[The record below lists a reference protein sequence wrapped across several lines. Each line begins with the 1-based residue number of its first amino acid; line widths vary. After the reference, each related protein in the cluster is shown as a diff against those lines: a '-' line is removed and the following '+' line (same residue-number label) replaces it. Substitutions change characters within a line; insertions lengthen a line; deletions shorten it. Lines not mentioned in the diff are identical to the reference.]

1 MHVFSARKS
10 FLGGVVVLGLG
21 CVLFLSGCRAINLE
35 RPLTEANEFQD
46 ANLDGVWTISGKD
59 SKPKK
64 GDPQVVFAIENV
76 ENKYYSV
83 LGMLPGPVSFTISR
97 IPDDKDAA
105 ALFACIRTED
115 EPGDGKKVS
124 YSLVRYTSSPE
135 EIGIWTITKELQD
148 GEDFKKLCQDPARP
162 NLVTA
167 AAEDIRAWCKKH
179 AGEMELIFTLKRAR
193 FKTENARR
201 TFLHFSKFFPAHI
214 RRVTA
219 ILAGPKDSEEKITEE
234 QQRKIRAEF
243 AAVRKWLSGSREM
256 LSPELGLIFDKYL
269 SMPVNGR
276 KVNDVRNELGI
287 YEDLIVRIATLQLLE

>member
-10 FLGGVVVLGLG
+10 FLGGVVMLGLG
-21 CVLFLSGCRAINLE
+21 CILFLSGCRAMNLE

-59 SKPKK
+59 SNPKK
-64 GDPQVVFAIENV
+64 GDPQVVFTIENV

-83 LGMLPGPVSFTISR
+83 SGMLPGPVSFTISR
-97 IPDDKDAA
+97 IPDDKDT
-105 ALFACIRTED
+105 ALFACIRTEE

-124 YSLVRYTSSPE
+124 YSLVRYTSSAE
-135 EIGIWTITKELQD
+135 EIGIWTITKDLQD

-193 FKTENARR
+193 FKTEEARR
-201 TFLHFSKFFPAHI
+201 TFLHISKFLPAHI

-256 LSPELGLIFDKYL
+256 LSPELGLIFDQYL
-269 SMPVNGR
+269 AMQINGR
-276 KVNDVRNELGI
+276 KGQDVLHEIGI
-287 YEDLIVRIATLQLLE
+287 YTELISKIVNLQLLE

>member
-1 MHVFSARKS
+1 MRS
-10 FLGGVVVLGLG
+10 FWGVVFGLG
-21 CVLFLSGCRAINLE
+21 CILFLSGCRAINLE

-64 GDPQVVFAIENV
+64 GDPQVVFTIENV

-83 LGMLPGPVSFTISR
+83 SGMLPGPVSFTISR

-124 YSLVRYTSSPE
+124 YSLVRYTSSAE
-135 EIGIWTITKELQD
+135 EIGIWTITKDLQD

-193 FKTENARR
+193 FKTEEARR
-201 TFLHFSKFFPAHI
+201 TFLHISKFLPAHI

-234 QQRKIRAEF
+234 QQKKIRAEF

-256 LSPELGLIFDKYL
+256 LSPELNVIFDQYL
-269 SMPVNGR
+269 AMQINGR
-276 KVNDVRNELGI
+276 KGQDVLHDIAIYTELISKIVN
-287 YEDLIVRIATLQLLE
+287 LQLLE

>member
-10 FLGGVVVLGLG
+10 FLGGVVLGLG
-21 CVLFLSGCRAINLE
+21 CILFLSGCRAINLE
-35 RPLTEANEFQD
+35 RPLTETNEFQD
-46 ANLDGVWTISGKD
+46 ANLDGVWTISDKD

-83 LGMLPGPVSFTISR
+83 SGMLPGPVSFTISR

-124 YSLVRYTSSPE
+124 YSLVRYTSSPD

-148 GEDFKKLCQDPARP
+148 GEDFKKLCQDPAWP

-167 AAEDIRAWCKKH
+167 DAEDVRAWCKNH

-193 FKTENARR
+193 FKTENARQ
-201 TFLHFSKFFPAHI
+201 TFLHISKFLPAHI

-219 ILAGPKDSEEKITEE
+219 ILAGPKDSEEKITDE
-234 QQRKIRAEF
+234 QQKKMRAEF

-256 LSPELGLIFDKYL
+256 LSPELGVIFDQYI
-269 SMPVNGR
+269 SMQINGR
-276 KVNDVRNELGI
+276 KGRDVQHEIGI
-287 YEDLIVRIATLQLLE
+287 YTELIGKIMNLQLLE